1 MENLSFPVNCFAGL
15 IPRSPQNFDPF
26 SVPVQDVKAPFDL
39 PESLYPSF
47 KKGIRFKQVS
57 NSFDRAVRDL
67 KFNDGVFDHRQ
78 RVCFHTFRHI
88 FASWL
93 VEAGTDLYTV
103 KELMG
108 HGTLTMT
115 ERYSHLSENT
125 CRAAVRNLE
134 KAVSESKP
142 MVVALQKK

>member
-1 MENLSFPVNCFAGL
+1 MRPGG
-15 IPRSPQNFDPF
+15 QNEIVFKD
-26 SVPVQDVKAPFDL
+26 
-39 PESLYPSF
+39 
-47 KKGIRFKQVS
+47 KKGMRVKQVS

-67 KFNDGVFDHRQ
+67 KFNEGVTDRRQ
-78 RVCFHTFRHI
+78 RVCFHTPRHT

-108 HGTLTMT
+108 HGTLAMT

-125 CRAAVRNLE
+125 CRAAVRKLE
-134 KAVSESKP
+134 KAVSGRQGK
-142 MVVALQKK
+142 VVPLGQKK